1 MSVRSTTRHFFRRG
15 TGFKASREA
24 YDLWAGSYDRQPGNL
39 MLDLDA
45 DLVKELLAP
54 VSLRGRELVDL
65 GCGTG
70 RHWPLLLE
78 MQPARIRG
86 FDSSP
91 GMIDRLKEKFNG
103 AQAFVSDG
111 PALPGVADGS
121 VDLLIS
127 TLTIAHIEAP
137 AAYFKEWHRVLK
149 PGGLVLITDY
159 HPEAL
164 ARGAKRTFRH
174 QNETIAIRNH
184 VHSLDWLRSM
194 AGQLGWDELR
204 FIEKRIDKT
213 VRSYYEAQ
221 NALDL
226 YESFLG
232 TPIIYGMLLKKS

>member
-1 MSVRSTTRHFFRRG
+1 MSIRSTIRQFFRRG
-15 TGFKASREA
+15 TAFKASREA

-78 MQPARIRG
+78 MQPAGLRG

-164 ARGAKRTFRH
+164 ARGAKRTFR
-174 QNETIAIRNH
+174 QKQPPVIKTKPSPS
-184 VHSLDWLRSM
+184 VPTCLRWI
-194 AGQLGWDELR
+194 G
-204 FIEKRIDKT
+204 
-213 VRSYYEAQ
+213 
-221 NALDL
+221 
-226 YESFLG
+226 
-232 TPIIYGMLLKKS
+232 